1 MGLNSLMV
9 VYMDPLKKRALCNR
23 HLVQLCRRMAH
34 DGDKSCHVSCS
45 LKLLKGDYL
54 GDYTGTTIWD
64 I

>member
-1 MGLNSLMV
+1 MV
-9 VYMDPLKKRALCNR
+9 VYMDPLGKRALSNR

-34 DGDKSCHVSCS
+34 GGDKSCHVSCG

-54 GDYTGTTIWD
+54 GDYIGTTIRD